1 MKRFVIASKDKLDN
15 GFSGFCLFF
24 TEKKEDLVM
33 GPNSSAKI
41 LVNTEVT
48 RDQELVLRK
57 KISSLG
63 LKTQKWFSA
72 NETVVSVQHVKR
84 KLGFGFL
91 GQIKNR
97 LSRVKS

>member
-15 GFSGFCLFF
+15 GLSGFCLFF
-24 TEKKEDLVM
+24 TDKREDSVM
-33 GPNSSAKI
+33 GPNSSAKV

-48 RDQELVLRK
+48 REQELLLRK

-63 LKTQKWFSA
+63 LKTQKWFSP
-72 NETVVSVQHVKR
+72 NETVLSVQFVR
-84 KLGFGFL
+84 RQLGFGFL
-91 GQIKNR
+91 GQLKNR